1 MVNDR
6 EGHRKNLAAIL
17 HIYRTYTHLGRK
29 RERERE
35 RQRERE
41 REKEIERAL
50 WKGYE
55 IQAKERRSQASMV
68 LVVVVLFC
76 LS

>member
-1 MVNDR
+1 MIGKDTVKTWLLYYTYI
-6 EGHRKNLAAIL
+6 EHTHIL
-17 HIYRTYTHLGRK
+17 GE

-35 RQRERE
+35 TERERE